1 MDDAAQVAGGLLVY
15 DDGAH
20 GAFFHALAALDARVL
35 VHDGG
40 GAADDVEH
48 ALGARI
54 NADTATGTLVSINL
68 WSCHS
73 LRFLPVSRALPYAR
87 LIAGLKITV
96 TPCLRNRYF
105 AGSILRRCCGLLRG
119 RFSMAV
125 NLQRGLW
132 GRGRFSMVLIAA
144 AVCYWSHGEPTPQYW
159 TESRPRSIAAMTVS
173 IVDGLCYQS
182 HREPTPRQPTP

>member
-1 MDDAAQVAGGLLVY
+1 MRPPSCAALDLREPERLGIMDDAVQVAGGLLVY

-40 GAADDVEH
+40 GTADDVEH

-105 AGSILRRCCGLLRG
+105 AGSILRHCCGVVIVAG
-119 RFSMAV
+119 VGSPW
-125 NLQRGLW
+125 LW
-132 GRGRFSMVLIAA
+132 ICSGVSGDGV
-144 AVCYWSHGEPTPQYW
+144 G
-159 TESRPRSIAAMTVS
+159 SRRS
-173 IVDGLCYQS
+173 
-182 HREPTPRQPTP
+182 

>member
-1 MDDAAQVAGGLLVY
+1 MRPPSCA
-15 DDGAH
+15 
-20 GAFFHALAALDARVL
+20 ALAALDARVL
-35 VHDGG
+35 GHDGG
-40 GAADDVEH
+40 GTADDVEH

-105 AGSILRRCCGLLRG
+105 AGSILRHCCGVVLGSVLHGCGSAAGSLGTGSVLDGPDSCSSLLSEPR
-119 RFSMAV
+119 RTDPAAATA
-125 NLQRGLW
+125 
-132 GRGRFSMVLIAA
+132 LIADGL
-144 AVCYWSHGEPTPQYW
+144 CYQGHGEPTPQ
-159 TESRPRSIAAMTVS
+159 
-173 IVDGLCYQS
+173 Q
-182 HREPTPRQPTP
+182 